1 MLQMFRGHKEKQ
13 SNMIKRRWGWWLEG
27 EGAWLVRGKGGFQA
41 RAEKNGKVEF
51 LTW

>member
-1 MLQMFRGHKEKQ
+1 MVVGGRRGLVGKK
-13 SNMIKRRWGWWLEG
+13 G
-27 EGAWLVRGKGGFQA
+27 EGGAEA

>member
-1 MLQMFRGHKEKQ
+1 MVRRGW
-13 SNMIKRRWGWWLEG
+13 MEG
-27 EGAWLVRGKGGFQA
+27 GRGRVAEA

>member
-1 MLQMFRGHKEKQ
+1 MVNGKEGLDGRGRVAE
-13 SNMIKRRWGWWLEG
+13 
-27 EGAWLVRGKGGFQA
+27 A

>member
-1 MLQMFRGHKEKQ
+1 MVNGKEGLDGGWRGRVAE
-13 SNMIKRRWGWWLEG
+13 
-27 EGAWLVRGKGGFQA
+27 A